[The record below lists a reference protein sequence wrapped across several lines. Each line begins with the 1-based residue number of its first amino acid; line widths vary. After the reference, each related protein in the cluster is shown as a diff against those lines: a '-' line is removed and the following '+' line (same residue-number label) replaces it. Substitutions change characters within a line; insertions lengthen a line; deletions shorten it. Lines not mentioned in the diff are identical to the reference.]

1 VNRQIITLA
10 TYVIIEALR
19 TRFFVMILMLLFIGF
34 GLTLFVGEIALIES
48 QAIQSSLLGAFLRL
62 SAIYVVSLFVI
73 TSIVREFNDN
83 SIYLLLSFPIQR
95 SHYFFGKLCGFI
107 GIALMT
113 TLIFSL
119 ALMGYSPYPQVLFWG
134 LSLFCELLIMTTL
147 SFLSVLTFQQTI
159 QSFSFLIGFYILA
172 RSMSTIQLMAQASL
186 SHSSTW
192 SDVFIAA
199 LIHFLATLLPNL
211 DRFTPAEWLV
221 YSSNYFEALLEIIM
235 QTIIYGLLL
244 IAMSLF
250 DLYRKN
256 L

>member
-1 VNRQIITLA
+1 MNRQIITLA
-10 TYVIIEALR
+10 IYVIIEALR
-19 TRFFVMILMLLFIGF
+19 TRFFAMILMLLFIGYA
-34 GLTLFVGEIALIES
+34 LTLFIGEIALIES
-48 QAIQSSLLGAFLRL
+48 QATQSSLLGAFLRL
-62 SAIYVVSLFVI
+62 SALYGVSLFVI

-83 SIYLLLSFPIQR
+83 SIYLLFSFPLKR
-95 SHYFFGKLCGFI
+95 SSYFFGKLCGFT

-113 TLIFSL
+113 TLIFSF
-119 ALMGYSPYPQVLFWG
+119 ALMSYAGYLQVLFWS
-134 LSLFCELLIMTTL
+134 LSLFCELLIITSL

-172 RSMSTIQLMAQASL
+172 RSMGTIQLMAQASL

-192 SDVFIAA
+192 SDVLIAT
-199 LIHFLATLLPNL
+199 LIKLLATLLPHL
-211 DRFTPAEWLV
+211 DRFTPSEWLV
-221 YSSNYFEALLEIIM
+221 YSSNYFEALVEIM
-235 QTIIYGLLL
+235 LQTIIYVLLL